1 MQDPNE
7 ILQHLRSSKFL
18 VATRSNG
25 YVCPGTMHIT
35 DFDSAI
41 GSQHIWSWSS
51 GLWFRLG
58 IYRMEEGG
66 GFTNVHRQIRKLFK
80 SGLIELVNSEKLD
93 YRGQPYKTLRVKEN
107 V

>member
-7 ILQHLRSSKFL
+7 TLQHLRSSKFL
-18 VATRSNG
+18 VADRSKG
-25 YVCPGTMHIT
+25 LICPGRMHIT
-35 DFDSAI
+35 DFDTAI
-41 GSQHIWSWSS
+41 GWQHIGSWSS
-51 GLWFRLG
+51 GLWFRSG

-80 SGLIELVNSEKLD
+80 SGLIELVNSEELD

-107 V
+107 A